1 LNTDRAPQ
9 LKASVM
15 LLRPACRL
23 TGNNPVT
30 SSDTPEKIR
39 ANDVELHYVEKGKGV
54 PVVFIHGGAED
65 YSYWLPLMDF
75 FSQGY
80 RAIVYSRRY
89 SSPNSRPVVTPD
101 YSALDDAEDLA
112 GMIEKL
118 GLGIAHLIGHSYG
131 ALGALFLAVRQPEM
145 VRTLVL
151 AEAPLLRLAKDAP
164 GGETVFE
171 EFMTN
176 AWEKAGRAFESEG
189 LEQGMR
195 VLTDYFYGLGAL
207 DQIPESERE
216 RIMGNALEMK
226 ALTMSEDAFPA
237 LSHEEIKR
245 IKVPTLLLS
254 GEQTLEIHKY
264 VDRELERLLPDGE
277 RVVIPNA
284 SHEMWAEY
292 PKECAEAVR
301 TFLAKH

>member
-1 LNTDRAPQ
+1 MN
-9 LKASVM
+9 S
-15 LLRPACRL
+15 
-23 TGNNPVT
+23 N
-30 SSDTPEKIR
+30 DTREEIR
-39 ANDVELHYVEKGKGV
+39 ANDVGLHYVEKGKGI
-54 PVVFIHGGAED
+54 PIVFIHGGAED

-75 FSQGY
+75 FLQGY
-80 RAIVYSRRY
+80 RAIAYSRRY
-89 SSPNSRPVVTPD
+89 SSPNPRPAVTPD
-101 YSALDDAEDLA
+101 YSAIDDAQDLA
-112 GMIEKL
+112 EMIEKL
-118 GLGIAHLIGHSYG
+118 GLRTTHLVGHSYG
-131 ALGALFLAVRQPEM
+131 ALGALFLASNHPEM
-145 VRTLVL
+145 IRALVL
-151 AEAPLLRLAKDAP
+151 AEPPLLRLAKDAP

-176 AWEKAGRAFESEG
+176 AWQKAGRAFESGG

-195 VLTDYFYGLGAL
+195 VLTDYFYGPGAL
-207 DQIPESERE
+207 DQIPEPERE

-254 GEQTLEIHKY
+254 GEQTLEIHRY
-264 VDRELERLLPDGE
+264 VDRELERLLPDCE
-277 RVVIPNA
+277 RVIIPNA

-292 PKECAEAVR
+292 PKECADAVR